1 VNRALGGGWKQK
13 VTVGG
18 PRVGAVGAETHR
30 WTSRCVAFEVRAAEM
45 VASRGCSRSARC
57 EVKRA
62 ISQRSSVMNRP
73 TEQTKYRVFSRQAVL
88 TRRVSEEVESSE

>member
-1 VNRALGGGWKQK
+1 
-13 VTVGG
+13 
-18 PRVGAVGAETHR
+18 VGAVGAETHR

-62 ISQRSSVMNRP
+62 ISQRSSVMIRP
-73 TEQTKYRVFSRQAVL
+73 TEQNEISRFLAPSRVDASCFRGSRVQ
-88 TRRVSEEVESSE
+88 

>member
-1 VNRALGGGWKQK
+1 VNRASGGGWKQK

-62 ISQRSSVMNRP
+62 ISQRSSVMIARQQAKKRNIA
-73 TEQTKYRVFSRQAVL
+73 FSRAKPC
-88 TRRVSEEVESSE
+88 